1 MTTVSTLSARR
12 TNPAIV
18 GFIAGSG
25 AAALAGAVLTL
36 GLQPTTSL
44 SDDFW
49 RYPFTSSGA
58 FVAFSIVSAVLY
70 GLVARGLVA
79 FGRSGAAGHS
89 RAATVGV
96 ASTVTG
102 TALFLVGHI
111 ASIFIRDARVDDT
124 RAQVVT
130 VFFALGGIISMIG
143 FLLAGWATAR
153 AGIWHGWQR
162 FTPLATGLWLVVLN
176 PLPAAAPA
184 LLNAGVGIYGLCLLA
199 MAIAMYTAEPR
210 A

>member
-18 GFIAGSG
+18 GFMAGS
-25 AAALAGAVLTL
+25 ALIALAGAALAL
-36 GLQPTTSL
+36 ALQPTTSL

-49 RYPFTSSGA
+49 RYPFSSSGA
-58 FVAFSIVSAVLY
+58 FVAFSVVSTVLY
-70 GLVARGLVA
+70 GLVATGLVA

-89 RAATVGV
+89 RTATMGV
-96 ASTVTG
+96 ASAVAGTV
-102 TALFLVGHI
+102 LFLVGQV

-124 RAQVVT
+124 DAQIVIVC
-130 VFFALGGIISMIG
+130 FALGSLVSMIG
-143 FLLAGWATAR
+143 FLLAGRATAR
-153 AGIWHGWQR
+153 AGIWSGWRR
-162 FTPLATGLWLVVLN
+162 FAPLATGLWLVILNVL
-176 PLPAAAPA
+176 PVAVPA

-199 MAIAMYTAEPR
+199 VAVALYTTEPR